1 MRMYLNAFRG
11 YIPIVEIGM
20 RQVSVIWLLYPEGI
34 TFFYLSSKNIV

>member
-20 RQVSVIWLLYPEGI
+20 RQVSVIWLLYLEGI
-34 TFFYLSSKNIV
+34 TFFIYLQKT

>member
-20 RQVSVIWLLYPEGI
+20 CQVSVIWLLYLEGI
-34 TFFYLSSKNIV
+34 TFFIYLQKT